1 MKSKMV
7 VSDLPDS
14 EISGKRF
21 FVRVDFNVPIK
32 GGKISEDYRIRRSL
46 PTIDYLIERGAKVVV
61 ASHLGRPA
69 GSFVESLSLAPVA
82 ERLGEL
88 LGRPVKFPGG
98 VVGAEVENQ
107 VENLGRG
114 EVLMLENLRFFPE
127 EKQCAPEFSGRLS
140 KLADIY
146 INDAF
151 GTSHRR
157 HSSTYGVGGYFKRK
171 LAGFVVSREIRFFKA
186 LIENPEHPYLVIVGG
201 AKIKDK
207 IRALENLLEKADE
220 ILIGG
225 GVAYTFLKAN
235 GIGIGK
241 SIVEDEM
248 IDWAVSAMR
257 EFGDKIILPR
267 DHIAAE
273 DTEISKNAILVEG
286 AIPDHLKGFDI
297 GPKTI
302 VDFTSRIKDK
312 KTIFWNGP
320 MGVFEFDGFSMG
332 TTQVARA
339 MALATWRGATT
350 VVGGGESIAGIRKA
364 EVLGSELKHVS
375 TGGGAALSFL
385 GGESLP
391 GILIL
396 DEKDC

>member
-1 MKSKMV
+1 MSSTTV
-7 VSDLPDS
+7 VSDLSDS
-14 EISGKRF
+14 EIKGKRF

-69 GSFVESLSLAPVA
+69 GSFVESLSLVPVA

-88 LGRPVKFPGG
+88 LGKPVKFPGG
-98 VVGAEVENQ
+98 VVGKKVESQ
-107 VENLGRG
+107 IENLREG
-114 EVLMLENLRFFPE
+114 EVLLLENLRFCPE
-127 EKQCAPEFSGRLS
+127 ERQCDPEFCRQLS

-146 INDAF
+146 VNDAF

-157 HSSTYGVGGYFKRK
+157 HSSTYGVGEYFKRK
-171 LAGFVVSREIRFFKA
+171 IAGFVVSREIRFFKI
-186 LIENPEHPYLVIVGG
+186 LIENPERPYLVIVGG
-201 AKIKDK
+201 AKVRDK
-207 IRALENLLEKADE
+207 INALQNLLEKADE

-225 GVAYTFLKAN
+225 GVAYTFLKAQ
-235 GIGIGK
+235 GIKIGQ

-248 IDWAVSAMR
+248 VEWAADAMR
-257 EFGDKIILPR
+257 EFGGKIALPR

-273 DTEISKNAILVEG
+273 NMEKTKNPILVEG
-286 AIPDHLKGFDI
+286 DIPDHLKGFDI

-320 MGVFEFDGFSMG
+320 MGVFEFDGFSVG
-332 TTQVARA
+332 TTQVARS

-350 VVGGGESIAGIRKA
+350 VVGGGESIAAIRKA
-364 EVLGSELKHVS
+364 EVLDSELKHIS
-375 TGGGAALSFL
+375 TGGGAALKFL
-385 GGESLP
+385 GGDNLP

-396 DEKDC
+396 DEKEC